1 MLFADWLETPIG
13 PLLVAA
19 SETHLLS
26 IEFRDGEPE
35 PAPVER
41 LGRKLG
47 LPIGEGMSPALQ
59 QAEPGGAAIVLHG
72 GDFALRESRQ
82 LRRRERVIGNVLAH
96 ADAVELVRPQ
106 QGVVKPFAIKR
117 DIKRIADRDCVIREV
132 FDRTGLREEAPIEP
146 VHPAWPSF
154 PLRSFHL
161 PKHRRHMPNGRVI
174 RVRHLAHELDR
185 GSFDLSDLER
195 GNSEVPER

>member
-1 MLFADWLETPIG
+1 MTERIPTRPIG
-13 PLLVAA
+13 A
-19 SETHLLS
+19 SGLQAGVLS
-26 IEFRDGEPE
+26 
-35 PAPVER
+35 
-41 LGRKLG
+41 LGSWHTYDR
-47 LPIGEGMSPALQ
+47 M
-59 QAEPGGAAIVLHG
+59 
-72 GDFALRESRQ
+72 DFT
-82 LRRRERVIGNVLAH
+82 
-96 ADAVELVRPQ
+96 DAVELVRPQ